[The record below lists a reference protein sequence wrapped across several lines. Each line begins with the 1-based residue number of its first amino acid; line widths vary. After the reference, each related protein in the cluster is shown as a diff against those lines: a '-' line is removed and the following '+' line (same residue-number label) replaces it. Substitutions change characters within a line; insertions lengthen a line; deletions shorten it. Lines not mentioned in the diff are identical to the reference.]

1 MTSNRTRYSKI
12 LEFSTATRISA
23 TRNPVIPLKV
33 FVALAKPTLT
43 ASSKPF
49 EEPAMI
55 SVTLATL
62 GSAIP
67 ITSFFKWMSVCGVY
81 TKTLRN
87 VNEKNIDKFKN
98 CVIKLNFDNIFITY
112 IASGG
117 ITERGWMASRS
128 DEKHDFIHEFI
139 HYLSVEKNASPH
151 TCRCYRRDL
160 EGFEDFLK
168 GTGISLRPTGG
179 VEIEKVD
186 RIAIRKYLSFLHRK
200 NKKSSIARK
209 LSTLRSFFKYL
220 VREQVI
226 PSNPAKSVSTPKVE
240 KTLPT
245 TLSVD
250 ETFRLMES
258 PKSIS
263 EQPSERGKEKSLRDR
278 AILELLY
285 SSGLRV
291 SELVGLNS
299 NQLDLDLGIV
309 RVMGKGRKERIV
321 PVGVKAIEVLKAY
334 SEERGR
340 LKDLRPGGRASGP
353 EGEGA
358 IFINSLG
365 GRLTARSVGRL
376 IKKYSRVSGIFRK
389 VSPHSL
395 RHTFATHL
403 LDAGADIREI
413 QEMLGHSS
421 LSTTQRYTHVSMG
434 KLMEVY
440 DKAHPRSFKNVGRK
454 AREGKQ

>member
-1 MTSNRTRYSKI
+1 MAPR
-12 LEFSTATRISA
+12 RI
-23 TRNPVIPLKV
+23 
-33 FVALAKPTLT
+33 
-43 ASSKPF
+43 
-49 EEPAMI
+49 
-55 SVTLATL
+55 
-62 GSAIP
+62 
-67 ITSFFKWMSVCGVY
+67 
-81 TKTLRN
+81 
-87 VNEKNIDKFKN
+87 EKRGFIDQ
-98 CVIKLNFDNIFITY
+98 
-112 IASGG
+112 
-117 ITERGWMASRS
+117 
-128 DEKHDFIHEFI
+128 FI
-139 HYLSVEKNASPH
+139 HYLSIEKNASPH

-168 GTGISLRPTGG
+168 NSGTYISSTGK
-179 VEIEKVD
+179 VEMEKVD
-186 RIAIRKYLSFLHRK
+186 RMAIRKYLSFLHRK

-209 LSTLRSFFKYL
+209 ISTLRSFFKYM

-226 PSNPAKSVSTPKVE
+226 PSNPAKGVSTPKVE

-245 TLSVD
+245 TLTVD
-250 ETFRLMES
+250 EAFRLMES
-258 PKSIS
+258 PTTIS
-263 EQPSERGKEKSLRDR
+263 EKPSEGSKEKGLRDR

-299 NQLDLDLGIV
+299 NQLDLDLCIV

-321 PVGVKAIEVLKAY
+321 PVGTKAIKALEAY
-334 SEERGR
+334 LEKRGM
-340 LKDLRPGGRASGP
+340 L
-353 EGEGA
+353 EGEEP
-358 IFINSLG
+358 IFVNSLG

-376 IKKYSRVSGIFRK
+376 IKRYTRHSGIFRK

-440 DKAHPRSFKNVGRK
+440 DKAHPRSFKNAKRGS
-454 AREGKQ
+454 

>member
-1 MTSNRTRYSKI
+1 
-12 LEFSTATRISA
+12 
-23 TRNPVIPLKV
+23 
-33 FVALAKPTLT
+33 
-43 ASSKPF
+43 
-49 EEPAMI
+49 
-55 SVTLATL
+55 
-62 GSAIP
+62 
-67 ITSFFKWMSVCGVY
+67 
-81 TKTLRN
+81 
-87 VNEKNIDKFKN
+87 
-98 CVIKLNFDNIFITY
+98 
-112 IASGG
+112 
-117 ITERGWMASRS
+117 MASRS
-128 DEKHDFIHEFI
+128 GEKRGLIYQFI

-151 TCRCYRRDL
+151 TCRCYRKDL

-168 GTGISLRPTGG
+168 SSGMVLTPTGD
-179 VEIEKVD
+179 VKIEKVD

-209 LSTLRSFFKYL
+209 ISTLRSFFKYL

-250 ETFRLMES
+250 EAFRLMES

-263 EQPSERGKEKSLRDR
+263 EKSSEGGKEKSLRDR

-291 SELVGLNS
+291 SELVGLDS

-334 SEERGR
+334 LEERGM
-340 LKDLRPGGRASGP
+340 LK
-353 EGEGA
+353 GEEP

-376 IKKYSRVSGIFRK
+376 IKKYSRFSGIFRK

-454 AREGKQ
+454 GKDNN

>member
-1 MTSNRTRYSKI
+1 M
-12 LEFSTATRISA
+12 
-23 TRNPVIPLKV
+23 V
-33 FVALAKPTLT
+33 LT
-43 ASSKPF
+43 
-49 EEPAMI
+49 
-55 SVTLATL
+55 
-62 GSAIP
+62 
-67 ITSFFKWMSVCGVY
+67 
-81 TKTLRN
+81 
-87 VNEKNIDKFKN
+87 
-98 CVIKLNFDNIFITY
+98 
-112 IASGG
+112 
-117 ITERGWMASRS
+117 
-128 DEKHDFIHEFI
+128 
-139 HYLSVEKNASPH
+139 
-151 TCRCYRRDL
+151 
-160 EGFEDFLK
+160 
-168 GTGISLRPTGG
+168 PTGG

-209 LSTLRSFFKYL
+209 ISTLRSFFKYL
-220 VREQVI
+220 VREQMV
-226 PSNPAKSVSTPKVE
+226 PSNPAKSVSTPKIE

-245 TLSVD
+245 TLTVD
-250 ETFRLMES
+250 EAFRLMES

-263 EQPSERGKEKSLRDR
+263 EKSSEGAKEKGLRDR

-334 SEERGR
+334 LEERR
-340 LKDLRPGGRASGP
+340 MLKGLPSGQKPLRAGSPSGAEPEPASGSEGPPARRAAGP
-353 EGEGA
+353 EGDEP
-358 IFINSLG
+358 IFVNSRG

-376 IKKYSRVSGIFRK
+376 IKKYSRHSGIFRK

-440 DKAHPRSFKNVGRK
+440 DKAHPRSFRNVGRK
-454 AREGKQ
+454 SKDNH

>member
-1 MTSNRTRYSKI
+1 
-12 LEFSTATRISA
+12 
-23 TRNPVIPLKV
+23 
-33 FVALAKPTLT
+33 
-43 ASSKPF
+43 
-49 EEPAMI
+49 
-55 SVTLATL
+55 
-62 GSAIP
+62 
-67 ITSFFKWMSVCGVY
+67 
-81 TKTLRN
+81 
-87 VNEKNIDKFKN
+87 
-98 CVIKLNFDNIFITY
+98 
-112 IASGG
+112 
-117 ITERGWMASRS
+117 MASRS
-128 DEKHDFIHEFI
+128 VDKRGLVYQFI

-151 TCRCYRRDL
+151 TCRCYQRDL
-160 EGFEDFLK
+160 KGFEDFLK
-168 GTGISLRPTGG
+168 SSGVHVSPTG
-179 VEIEKVD
+179 EAAIEKAD

-209 LSTLRSFFKYL
+209 ISTLRSFFKYL
-220 VREQVI
+220 VKEQVV
-226 PSNPAKSVSTPKVE
+226 PFNPAKGVSTPKVE

-245 TLSVD
+245 TLTVD
-250 ETFRLMES
+250 EAFRLMES
-258 PKSIS
+258 PNRVS
-263 EQPSERGKEKSLRDR
+263 EKPLEGSKEKGLRDR

-321 PVGVKAIEVLKAY
+321 PVGVKAIEATKSYL
-334 SEERGR
+334 EERGMVR
-340 LKDLRPGGRASGP
+340 GDGP
-353 EGEGA
+353 
-358 IFINSLG
+358 IFVNSLG

-376 IKKYSRVSGIFRK
+376 IKKYTRHSGIFRK

-440 DKAHPRSFKNVGRK
+440 DKAHPRSFKNQHRQGK
-454 AREGKQ
+454 GKEGG

>member
-1 MTSNRTRYSKI
+1 
-12 LEFSTATRISA
+12 
-23 TRNPVIPLKV
+23 
-33 FVALAKPTLT
+33 
-43 ASSKPF
+43 
-49 EEPAMI
+49 
-55 SVTLATL
+55 
-62 GSAIP
+62 
-67 ITSFFKWMSVCGVY
+67 
-81 TKTLRN
+81 
-87 VNEKNIDKFKN
+87 
-98 CVIKLNFDNIFITY
+98 
-112 IASGG
+112 
-117 ITERGWMASRS
+117 MASQP
-128 DEKHDFIHEFI
+128 EKRGSIQQFI

-151 TCRCYRRDL
+151 TCRVYRRDL
-160 EGFEDFLK
+160 EAFEDFLK
-168 GTGISLRPTGG
+168 NSGMQLSPGG
-179 VEIEKVD
+179 DVKIEKVD

-209 LSTLRSFFKYL
+209 ISTLRSFFKYL

-226 PSNPAKSVSTPKVE
+226 PSNPAKTVSTPKVE

-245 TLSVD
+245 TLTVD
-250 ETFRLMES
+250 EAFRLMES
-258 PKSIS
+258 PHSRSGKSSSGS
-263 EQPSERGKEKSLRDR
+263 EERSLRDR

-299 NQLDLDLGIV
+299 NQIDLDLGIV
-309 RVMGKGRKERIV
+309 KVMGKGRKERIV
-321 PVGVKAIEVLKAY
+321 PVGVKAIDALKAY
-334 SEERGR
+334 FEERGSLKGLR
-340 LKDLRPGGRASGP
+340 LGRKASLRVRGLSEPASGP
-353 EGEGA
+353 EGPTARGVAGPDGEEP
-358 IFINSLG
+358 IFINSSG

-376 IKKYSRVSGIFRK
+376 IKKYTRDSSIFRK

-440 DKAHPRSFKNVGRK
+440 DKAHPRSFRNK
-454 AREGKQ
+454 REEVKKEEAKRN

>member
-1 MTSNRTRYSKI
+1 
-12 LEFSTATRISA
+12 
-23 TRNPVIPLKV
+23 
-33 FVALAKPTLT
+33 
-43 ASSKPF
+43 
-49 EEPAMI
+49 
-55 SVTLATL
+55 
-62 GSAIP
+62 
-67 ITSFFKWMSVCGVY
+67 
-81 TKTLRN
+81 
-87 VNEKNIDKFKN
+87 
-98 CVIKLNFDNIFITY
+98 
-112 IASGG
+112 
-117 ITERGWMASRS
+117 MASQS
-128 DEKHDFIHEFI
+128 VEKRGLIHQFI

-151 TCRCYRRDL
+151 TSRCYRRDL

-168 GTGISLRPTGG
+168 SSGMFLTPTGG
-179 VEIEKVD
+179 VEIGKVD

-209 LSTLRSFFKYL
+209 ISTLRSFFKYL

-226 PSNPAKSVSTPKVE
+226 LSNPAKSVSAPKIE

-245 TLSVD
+245 TLTVD
-250 ETFRLMES
+250 EAFRLMES

-263 EQPSERGKEKSLRDR
+263 KKSSEGAKEKGLRDR

-309 RVMGKGRKERIV
+309 KVMGKGRKERIV

-334 SEERGR
+334 LEERR
-340 LKDLRPGGRASGP
+340 MLKALPPGQKPSGP
-353 EGEGA
+353 EGSPARRASAPEGEQP
-358 IFINSLG
+358 IFVNSLG

-376 IKKYSRVSGIFRK
+376 VKKYSRHLGIFRK

-440 DKAHPRSFKNVGRK
+440 DKAHPRSFRNVGRK
-454 AREGKQ
+454 SKENN

>member
-1 MTSNRTRYSKI
+1 MVSQ
-12 LEFSTATRISA
+12 
-23 TRNPVIPLKV
+23 
-33 FVALAKPTLT
+33 
-43 ASSKPF
+43 
-49 EEPAMI
+49 
-55 SVTLATL
+55 SVDKRGL
-62 GSAIP
+62 
-67 ITSFFKWMSVCGVY
+67 VY
-81 TKTLRN
+81 Q
-87 VNEKNIDKFKN
+87 
-98 CVIKLNFDNIFITY
+98 FI
-112 IASGG
+112 
-117 ITERGWMASRS
+117 R
-128 DEKHDFIHEFI
+128 
-139 HYLSVEKNASPH
+139 YLSVEENASPH
-151 TCRCYRRDL
+151 TCRCYQRDL

-168 GTGISLRPTGG
+168 RSG
-179 VEIEKVD
+179 VHVSPAGEVAIEKAD
-186 RIAIRKYLSFLHRK
+186 RMAIRKYLSFLHRK

-209 LSTLRSFFKYL
+209 ISTLRSFFKYL
-220 VREQVI
+220 IKEQVV
-226 PSNPAKSVSTPKVE
+226 SFNPAKGVSIPKVE

-245 TLSVD
+245 TLTVD
-250 ETFRLMES
+250 EAFRLMES
-258 PKSIS
+258 PNRVS
-263 EQPSERGKEKSLRDR
+263 EKTSEGSKEKVLRDR

-321 PVGVKAIEVLKAY
+321 PVGVKAIEATKSYLD
-334 SEERGR
+334 ERGTV
-340 LKDLRPGGRASGP
+340 KDDGP
-353 EGEGA
+353 

-376 IKKYSRVSGIFRK
+376 IKKYTRYSDIFRK

-440 DKAHPRSFKNVGRK
+440 DKAHPRSFKNVK
-454 AREGKQ
+454 EENKN